1 MLISVLSNK
10 AVLGIAHTRNHLS
23 YSDITNKSQC
33 LLFHDH
39 EKNCLNIFS
48 RDKSVSEFHET
59 TESKLLSVLGDL
71 LAYFL
76 GINAKS
82 QQDSWA
88 GLLSLV
94 FQQLLDLSE
103 AKFKVTIP
111 VLYLHICDIL
121 TVQISTDLRQTLCKI
136 LKRIGKVYR
145 IVSEEDSSISNSNSS
160 S

>member
-1 MLISVLSNK
+1 M
-10 AVLGIAHTRNHLS
+10 
-23 YSDITNKSQC
+23 
-33 LLFHDH
+33 
-39 EKNCLNIFS
+39 
-48 RDKSVSEFHET
+48 SEFHET
-59 TESKLLSVLGDL
+59 TEAKLLSVLGDL

>member
-1 MLISVLSNK
+1 M
-10 AVLGIAHTRNHLS
+10 
-23 YSDITNKSQC
+23 
-33 LLFHDH
+33 
-39 EKNCLNIFS
+39 
-48 RDKSVSEFHET
+48 SEFHET
-59 TESKLLSVLGDL
+59 TEAKLLSVLGDL

-136 LKRIGKVYR
+136 LKRIGKVYH
-145 IVSEEDSSISNSNSS
+145 ISDNLTEDSSISNSNSS
-160 S
+160 

>member
-1 MLISVLSNK
+1 MFMNTKNLCL
-10 AVLGIAHTRNHLS
+10 RNVS
-23 YSDITNKSQC
+23 I
-33 LLFHDH
+33 
-39 EKNCLNIFS
+39 S

-59 TESKLLSVLGDL
+59 TEAKLLSVLGDL

-145 IVSEEDSSISNSNSS
+145 ISDEDSSISNSNSS
-160 S
+160 SS

>member
-1 MLISVLSNK
+1 MNTKNLCL
-10 AVLGIAHTRNHLS
+10 RNVS
-23 YSDITNKSQC
+23 I
-33 LLFHDH
+33 
-39 EKNCLNIFS
+39 S

-59 TESKLLSVLGDL
+59 TEAKLLSVLGDL

-136 LKRIGKVYR
+136 LKRIGKVYH
-145 IVSEEDSSISNSNSS
+145 ISDEDSSISNSNSS
-160 S
+160 SS

>member
-1 MLISVLSNK
+1 MKSSF
-10 AVLGIAHTRNHLS
+10 HLS
-23 YSDITNKSQC
+23 YFNIT
-33 LLFHDH
+33 
-39 EKNCLNIFS
+39 KNRHTF

-59 TESKLLSVLGDL
+59 TEAKLLSVLGDL

-136 LKRIGKVYR
+136 LKRIGKVYH
-145 IVSEEDSSISNSNSS
+145 ISDNLTEDSSISNSNSS
-160 S
+160 FPTSLILSQ

>member
-1 MLISVLSNK
+1 M
-10 AVLGIAHTRNHLS
+10 
-23 YSDITNKSQC
+23 
-33 LLFHDH
+33 
-39 EKNCLNIFS
+39 NIFSIS

-59 TESKLLSVLGDL
+59 TEAKLLSVLGDL

-136 LKRIGKVYR
+136 LKRIGKVYH
-145 IVSEEDSSISNSNSS
+145 ISEDSSISNSISGSS
-160 S
+160 